1 MEVEPDND
9 QGKPEARSR
18 FAPETGTVY
27 DGGMTG
33 RSRPPLPA
41 ILALALAGFLIP
53 LFPADSRAED
63 WPEFQ
68 GAGRGNVWN
77 ETGIL
82 ETFSPSSLERR
93 WSTPV
98 GPGYSGPTVA
108 DGRVYLM
115 DRPDADHERVVCVDE
130 ATGEPRWTHAYAC
143 RYEQVGYDHGPRAC
157 VTIAGGRAYSLGTM
171 GHLHC
176 LDAATGAV
184 IWTRDLRADYEVD
197 LPIWG
202 LTSSPLVEGDKVIV
216 LASAPADGACV
227 VAFDK
232 LTGKESWRAFS
243 DKAGYAS
250 PIMIEQGGT
259 RVLVAWT
266 GERIAG
272 MNAATGE
279 VHWEIP
285 TKPNKMPI
293 NVPGPA
299 LNEDG
304 TRMFLSVFYDGSKMI
319 ALDPSAPAAELLWAR
334 AGINE
339 RRTDALHA
347 MISPPYLRDGHVY
360 GIDSYG
366 QMRCLDMATGDR
378 LWEDQKAVP
387 EGRWATVFMV
397 REAASD
403 RTWMVN
409 EQGELILAR
418 LTPGG
423 YGEIARTP
431 LIEPLTPLNQ
441 RASGAV
447 MWAPPAFANRCVFV
461 KNDRELI
468 CVSLAAE

>member
-1 MEVEPDND
+1 MTFSRSFLPPIAFATGMAIAWLSLFSPPTN
-9 QGKPEARSR
+9 AR
-18 FAPETGTVY
+18 G
-27 DGGMTG
+27 D
-33 RSRPPLPA
+33 
-41 ILALALAGFLIP
+41 
-53 LFPADSRAED
+53 D

-68 GAGRGNVWN
+68 GAGRQNVWK
-77 ETGIL
+77 ETGMR
-82 ETFSPSSLERR
+82 ESFAPDSLTRR

-98 GPGYSGPTVA
+98 SAGYSGPTVA
-108 DGRVYLM
+108 GGQVYLV
-115 DRPDADHERVVCVDE
+115 DRPDEGHERVVCVDE
-130 ATGEPRWTHAYAC
+130 ATGEPRWTHVYDC
-143 RYEQVGYDHGPRAC
+143 VYGQVGYGYGPRAC
-157 VTIAGGRAYSLGTM
+157 VTIADGRAYAFGTM

-184 IWTRDLRADYEVD
+184 IWTKDLGAEYQVD

-202 LTSSPLVEGDKVIV
+202 LTSSPLVEGDLVIV
-216 LASAPADGACV
+216 QASAPAEGACV

-232 LTGKESWRAFS
+232 LTGTERWRAFA
-243 DKAGYAS
+243 DKAGYVS
-250 PIMIEQGGT
+250 PIMITQGGK

-266 GERIAG
+266 GQRIAG

-279 VHWEIP
+279 VYWEIP

-319 ALDPSAPAAELLWAR
+319 GLDQTEGKTPTAELLWAQV
-334 AGINE
+334 GINE
-339 RRTDALHA
+339 RKTEALHA

-366 QMRCLDMATGDR
+366 QMRCLDMATGTR
-378 LWEDQKAVP
+378 IWENQEAVP

-397 REAASD
+397 RQGNSD
-403 RTWMVN
+403 RTWMVT
-409 EQGELILAR
+409 EQGDLMLAR
-418 LTPGG
+418 LTPSG
-423 YGEIARTP
+423 YEEISRAKI
-431 LIEPLTPLNQ
+431 IEPLTPLKQ
-441 RASGAV
+441 RESGAV
-447 MWAPPAFANRCVFV
+447 MWAPPAFANGCVFV